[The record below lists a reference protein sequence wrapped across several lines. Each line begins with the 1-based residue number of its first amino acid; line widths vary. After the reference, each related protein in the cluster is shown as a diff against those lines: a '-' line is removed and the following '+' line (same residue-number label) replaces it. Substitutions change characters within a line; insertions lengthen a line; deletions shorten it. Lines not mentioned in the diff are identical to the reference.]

1 MDEQLP
7 DLTEE
12 TMLQALQRRYA
23 YLAAWLLR
31 LNRLPEPSR
40 LLEPTR
46 TPSHPRI
53 LAPARR
59 PHPPRPE

>member
-12 TMLQALQRRYA
+12 TMLQALRRRYG
-23 YLAAWLLR
+23 YLASWLLR
-31 LNRLPEPSR
+31 LNRLSEPAR
-40 LLEPTR
+40 LPEPTR
-46 TPSHPRI
+46 KESHPRI
-53 LAPARR
+53 VTPARK